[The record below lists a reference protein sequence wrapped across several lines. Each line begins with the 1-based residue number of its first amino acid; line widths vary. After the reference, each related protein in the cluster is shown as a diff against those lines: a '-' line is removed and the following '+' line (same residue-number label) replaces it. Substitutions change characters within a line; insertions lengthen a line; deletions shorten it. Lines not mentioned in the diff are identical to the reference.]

1 MPATARAGRSRAPQ
15 PRHLRYA
22 GLGPHGRHEL
32 HALDW
37 GSRDARRVV
46 VCAHGFSG
54 HARDFDFLAAE
65 LARGGARV
73 ICPDVAGRGGSAWL
87 PTPLSY
93 HFPQYLA
100 DFRSL
105 LAHAGVREVHWIGT
119 SMGGLLGMLLASE
132 AASPVRSLVMND
144 VGAFLPADA
153 LVRIGRNLAA
163 PPCFASRRDAEAHVR
178 AAHRDWGEISGP
190 QWAHL
195 VRHGIRKS
203 EGGYRLHYDPQITR
217 TMQPVPFAPG
227 LFFWSAWY
235 RVALPVLLVRGER
248 SEVFP
253 ASVAAAMLASNP
265 RARLVEIEGA
275 GHAPALMSPR
285 EIGEVREFLAEA
297 APPSGSPT
305 GAGRAKM
312 GHRAWNPS

>member
-1 MPATARAGRSRAPQ
+1 MPR
-15 PRHLRYA
+15 PRHLRYH

-37 GSRDARRVV
+37 GARDARRVV

-54 HARDFDFLAAE
+54 NARDFDFLAAE
-65 LARGGARV
+65 LSRDSRV
-73 ICPDVAGRGGSAWL
+73 ICPDVAGRGESAWL

-93 HFPQYLA
+93 HFPQFLA

-105 LAHAGVREVHWIGT
+105 LAHAGAPEVHWIGT
-119 SMGGLLGMLLASE
+119 SMGGLLGMLLAAE
-132 AASPVRSLVMND
+132 PGSPVRSLVMND

-163 PPCFASRRDAEAHVR
+163 PPRFASRRDADAHIR
-178 AAHRDWGEISGP
+178 ATHRDWGEISER

-195 VRHGIRKS
+195 VRHGIRKG
-203 EGGYRLHYDPQITR
+203 EDGYRLHYDPQITR
-217 TMQPVPFAPG
+217 TMQPLPFAPG

-235 RVALPVLLVRGER
+235 RIAVPALLIRGEC

-253 ASVAAAMLASNP
+253 SAVAAAMLASNP
-265 RARLVEIEGA
+265 RARLVEVEGA
-275 GHAPALMSPR
+275 GHAPALMSAS
-285 EIGEVREFLAEA
+285 EIAEIREFLAEA
-297 APPSGSPT
+297 AARGDSPT
-305 GAGRAKM
+305 ASRRARM
-312 GHRAWNPS
+312 GHRAWNAS

>member
-1 MPATARAGRSRAPQ
+1 M
-15 PRHLRYA
+15 
-22 GLGPHGRHEL
+22 
-32 HALDW
+32 
-37 GSRDARRVV
+37 V

-54 HARDFDFLAAE
+54 NARDFDFLAAE
-65 LARGGARV
+65 LSRDARV
-73 ICPDVAGRGGSAWL
+73 ICPDVAGRGESAWL

-93 HFPQYLA
+93 HFPQFLS

-105 LAHAGVREVHWIGT
+105 LAHVGACEVDWIGT

-132 AASPVRSLVMND
+132 PASPVRSLAMND

-153 LVRIGRNLAA
+153 LLRIARNLAA
-163 PPCFASRRDAEAHVR
+163 PARFDSRREAEAHIR
-178 AAHRDWGEISGP
+178 ATHRDWGDIPER

-195 VRHGIRKS
+195 VRHGLRKA
-203 EGGYRLHYDPQITR
+203 GDGYRLHYDPQITR
-217 TMQPVPFAPG
+217 TLQPVPFAPG

-235 RVALPVLLVRGER
+235 RVAVPVLLVRGER

-275 GHAPALMSPR
+275 GHAPALMSAK
-285 EIGEVREFLAEA
+285 EVGEVREFLAEV
-297 APPSGSPT
+297 APRGGSPT
-305 GAGRAKM
+305 AAGRAKM
-312 GHRAWNPS
+312 GDRAWNPS

>member
-1 MPATARAGRSRAPQ
+1 
-15 PRHLRYA
+15 
-22 GLGPHGRHEL
+22 
-32 HALDW
+32 
-37 GSRDARRVV
+37 VV

-54 HARDFDFLAAE
+54 NARDFDFLAAE
-65 LARGGARV
+65 LSRDARV
-73 ICPDVAGRGGSAWL
+73 ICPDVAGRGESAWL

-93 HFPQYLA
+93 HFPQFLS

-105 LAHAGVREVHWIGT
+105 LAHVGAREVDWIGT

-132 AASPVRSLVMND
+132 PASPVRSLVMND

-153 LVRIGRNLAA
+153 LLRIARNLAA
-163 PPCFASRRDAEAHVR
+163 PARFDSRREAEAHIR
-178 AAHRDWGEISGP
+178 ATHRDWGDIPER

-195 VRHGIRKS
+195 VRHGLRKA
-203 EGGYRLHYDPQITR
+203 GDGYRLHYDPQITR
-217 TMQPVPFAPG
+217 TLQPVPFAPG

-235 RVALPVLLVRGER
+235 RVAVPVLLVRGER

-275 GHAPALMSPR
+275 GHAPALMSAK
-285 EIGEVREFLAEA
+285 EVGEVREFLAEV
-297 APPSGSPT
+297 APRGGSPT
-305 GAGRAKM
+305 AAGRAKM
-312 GHRAWNPS
+312 GDRAWNPS